1 MLSHYVERPAIQR
14 RLPLEVNSFRK
25 ITAVSQI
32 TKRAKLGLA
41 DADTLDKAKVEHAEA
56 YKPAYDGHV
65 IPKNHYRFKFGRQ
78 IRRDGYLQDCFTL
91 ERKHSLAKEAAY
103 ATDYTGT
110 FEKTV
115 LSRMVSLHLGSLKSA
130 RYSDGLVNGS
140 PCPELAAELRVDSA
154 YVGNV
159 LVLDGTAVHAGD
171 IILVG
176 EKPTEIKCCCT
187 AQVNGDVHVGVL
199 ADRLDFQRRLSSV
212 GTVWRRS
219 GLSQLVL
226 FTKGCTFFLPT
237 AWHVDGDIFTVIA

>member
-1 MLSHYVERPAIQR
+1 MEINQILKPLLGLGHAFEVIQTYLSVWQLPKSQRGIGNISDSFSKSRTNKWAKKHSLSFFAAEVVTLLPLLSHYVERPAIQR
-14 RLPLEVNSFRK
+14 LLPLEVDSFRK

-41 DADTLDKAKVEHAEA
+41 DADTLDKANVEHAEA

-115 LSRMVSLHLGSLKSA
+115 LSRTVSLHLDSLKSA
-130 RYSDGLVNGS
+130 KFSDGLVN
-140 PCPELAAELRVDSA
+140 
-154 YVGNV
+154 
-159 LVLDGTAVHAGD
+159 
-171 IILVG
+171 
-176 EKPTEIKCCCT
+176 
-187 AQVNGDVHVGVL
+187 
-199 ADRLDFQRRLSSV
+199 
-212 GTVWRRS
+212 
-219 GLSQLVL
+219 
-226 FTKGCTFFLPT
+226 
-237 AWHVDGDIFTVIA
+237 